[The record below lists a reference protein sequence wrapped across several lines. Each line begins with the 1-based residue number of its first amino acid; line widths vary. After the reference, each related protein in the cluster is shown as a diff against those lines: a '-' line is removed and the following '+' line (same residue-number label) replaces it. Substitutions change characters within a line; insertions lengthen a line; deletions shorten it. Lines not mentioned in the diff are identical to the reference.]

1 MKKSEL
7 RQLIKEEIANITER
21 SRLSPTNPGANLTDA
36 FLDLRFTIFNQLGSL
51 DDDAL
56 GVLSDKEVM
65 VIGKEIS
72 QLEKHLKNKL
82 KGKGIKG
89 W

>member
-7 RQLIKEEIANITER
+7 RKMIKEEIANISEASTGKAGPD
-21 SRLSPTNPGANLTDA
+21 LTNA
-36 FLDLRFTIFNQLGSL
+36 FDDLRFVIFHQLGTL

-65 VIGKEIS
+65 VIGKEITK
-72 QLEKHLKNKL
+72 LEKHLKNKL